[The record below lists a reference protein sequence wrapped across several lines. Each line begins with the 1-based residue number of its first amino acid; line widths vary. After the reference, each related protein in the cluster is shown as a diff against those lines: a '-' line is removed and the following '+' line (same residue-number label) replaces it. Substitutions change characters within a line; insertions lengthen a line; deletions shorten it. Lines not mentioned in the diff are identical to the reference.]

1 MSQEIIANYLD
12 GADNRYFDIVP
23 LTMQR
28 DWMHKSKEKFVYK
41 CLPLG
46 IANQYGWAVASPVD
60 FTVSWY
66 GGREHNDVE
75 IYSDDPNFDS
85 ERFVAHFG
93 EATFT
98 LLLDFLIQTPENY
111 SIYIRGIPNQ
121 DYGILKPLDAIVET
135 DWLPFTFTYN
145 FKFMEPGTVDFKK
158 GDPLFCFFPIERNT
172 VENFTLKAKS
182 LVDNVELNKD
192 FEEYAKARDVLV
204 HTYSEKMLFQKFYID
219 GKGPNKIYK
228 IKNHLKR
235 VFFKNM
241 DM

>member
-1 MSQEIIANYLD
+1 MSKEIIANYLD
-12 GADNRYFDIVP
+12 GVDKKYFDILP

-28 DWMHKSKEKFVYK
+28 DWMHKSKEKFAYK

-46 IANQYGWAVASPVD
+46 VANQYGWAVCSPAN
-60 FTVSWY
+60 FTVTYS

-75 IYSDDPNFDS
+75 IFSNDEDFDHN
-85 ERFVAHFG
+85 RFAAHFG

-98 LLLDFLIQTPENY
+98 IMPDFLIKTPENY

-145 FKFMEPGTVDFKK
+145 FKFMEPGTVEFKK

-172 VENFTLKAKS
+172 VENFSLKAQNLS
-182 LVDNVELNKD
+182 DNEELYED
-192 FEEYAKARDVLV
+192 FHEYAKARDKLV
-204 HTYSEKMLFQKFYID
+204 HTYSEKFVFQKFYID
-219 GKGPNKIYK
+219 GRGPNKVYN
-228 IKNHLKR
+228 IKNHIKR
-235 VFFKNM
+235 LFFKSM